1 MIEPIKIFNWS
12 NTNELYINLNASISN
27 QKFLTGDEKGRI
39 WIYKVFCFS
48 KIIDHNLSVIQK
60 YFQPDFDGPEMQDA
74 MDLIPF
80 PTVNRENGL
89 SELKQTILNDVIMS
103 SDGRFI
109 AAGTNNNLV
118 LIFKQTS

>member
-1 MIEPIKIFNWS
+1 MDTRKSKSQMIIFIQSLFRALIEPIKIFNWS

-39 WIYKVFCFS
+39 WIYK
-48 KIIDHNLSVIQK
+48 
-60 YFQPDFDGPEMQDA
+60 PDFDGPEMQDA

-80 PTVNRENGL
+80 PIVNRENGL
-89 SELKQTILNDVIMS
+89 SELTQTILNDVIMS

-118 LIFKQTS
+118 LIFKLTS

>member
-1 MIEPIKIFNWS
+1 M
-12 NTNELYINLNASISN
+12 
-27 QKFLTGDEKGRI
+27 
-39 WIYKVFCFS
+39 
-48 KIIDHNLSVIQK
+48 K

>member
-1 MIEPIKIFNWS
+1 MKRVEFGFTRYFIFF
-12 NTNELYINLNASISN
+12 E
-27 QKFLTGDEKGRI
+27 
-39 WIYKVFCFS
+39 
-48 KIIDHNLSVIQK
+48 SVRNNDS
-60 YFQPDFDGPEMQDA
+60 FQPDFDGPEMQDA